1 MKDAYGLFLKEF
13 NIEAKALIEFGIK
26 ETICISDNDIALEW
40 IKLQERINGTIKEPV
55 YVRGSG
61 RDAKTTNL
69 YLDLYKTLFPKGAFL
84 KDSTNNAAPKRLL
97 EVYTNC
103 KRGGKV
109 PKKYEQ
115 ILNFQVSHIFGRT
128 KNPFAF
134 NAPWNIVY
142 LPKVVDPFTG
152 HESYGSLTKDFSKTF
167 KQHFYD
173 KDKIHIEKFNEIMK
187 VLEPDIIDYIKY
199 VDLKFKEEYTNTML
213 QKFKKNVLEEFKPI
227 DVL

>member
-1 MKDAYGLFLKEF
+1 MKDAYEMFLKEF
-13 NIEAKALIEFGIK
+13 NIDPKALIEFGIK
-26 ETICISDNDIALEW
+26 ETISIPEKDIETEW
-40 IKLQERINGTIKEPV
+40 LNLQERINGTKKEPV

-69 YLDLYKTLFPKGAFL
+69 YMDLYKTLFPNGTFL
-84 KDSTNNAAPKRLL
+84 KDSTNNAKPKRLL
-97 EVYTNC
+97 EIYTNC
-103 KRGGKV
+103 KRGKDV

-115 ILNFQVSHIFGRT
+115 ILNYQVSHIFGRT

-134 NAPWNIVY
+134 NAPWNFVY

-152 HESYGSLTKDFSKTF
+152 HESHGTLKTAFSSQF

-173 KDKIHIEKFNEIMK
+173 KDKIHIEEFNKIMK
-187 VLEPDIIDYIKY
+187 ELEPKIVDYVKD
-199 VDLKFKEEYTNTML
+199 VDSKFSREYTDKML

-227 DVL
+227 EIL